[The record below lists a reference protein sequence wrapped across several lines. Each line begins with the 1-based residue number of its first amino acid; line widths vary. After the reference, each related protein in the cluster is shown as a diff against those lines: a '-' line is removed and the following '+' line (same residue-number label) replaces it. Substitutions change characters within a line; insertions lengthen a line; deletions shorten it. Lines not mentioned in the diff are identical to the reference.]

1 MPEGGGEITRL
12 LRAWR
17 EGESGALDS
26 LIPLVYEELRRLAA
40 SQMRTENP
48 GHTLSP
54 TGLVHESFVKLV
66 EQKHT
71 PDWQD
76 RKHFFVVAAKAMR
89 RLLMDHARRKHAL
102 KRDSGASAGWAQV
115 QMPGAPWDVIDL
127 DRALNRLETQRSAAW
142 QRPWNSGSSGD

>member
-1 MPEGGGEITRL
+1 M
-12 LRAWR
+12 
-17 EGESGALDS
+17 
-26 LIPLVYEELRRLAA
+26 RRLAA

-76 RKHFFVVAAKAMR
+76 RKHFFLVAAKAMR
-89 RLLMDHARRKHAL
+89 HLLMDNARRKHAL
-102 KRDSGASAGWAQV
+102 KRDSGASAGRAQV
-115 QMPGAPWDVIDL
+115 QNARRPWDVIDL
-127 DRALNRLETQRSAAW
+127 DRALNRLETSDRRMAEAVEL
-142 QRPWNSGSSGD
+142 RFFGD